1 MNLIKNLFG
10 GIGKLLAAIFGI
22 FGSLGKLLPS
32 GKGSKAEKAI
42 FLDGAEAK
50 GFASKSKATAP
61 SKPAPAK
68 ATASKAADPAKAT
81 ATATNKALNL
91 PQPTVTSISEA
102 TAPTYSQFG
111 PRRRPGANMKTFLD
125 MAKTANV
132 PVR

>member
-10 GIGKLLAAIFGI
+10 SIGKLLAAIFGI

-32 GKGSKAEKAI
+32 GKGSQTEKAI

-50 GFASKSKATAP
+50 GFASESKATA
-61 SKPAPAK
+61 SAKPAPAK
-68 ATASKAADPAKAT
+68 
-81 ATATNKALNL
+81 ATNKALNL
-91 PQPTVTSISEA
+91 PQPTVTTSTSA
-102 TAPTYSQFG
+102 TTAPTYSQFG

>member
-32 GKGSKAEKAI
+32 GKGSKAKKASGKGSKAEKAI
-42 FLDGAEAK
+42 FLDGADAK
-50 GFASKSKATAP
+50 GFASKSKAAAP

-68 ATASKAADPAKAT
+68 AAAAAT
-81 ATATNKALNL
+81 SKALNL
-91 PQPTVTSISEA
+91 PQPTVTSTSEV

>member
-50 GFASKSKATAP
+50 GFASESKAAAP

-68 ATASKAADPAKAT
+68 VTAAATS
-81 ATATNKALNL
+81 KALNL
-91 PQPTVTSISEA
+91 PQPTVTSTSEA

>member
-32 GKGSKAEKAI
+32 GKKTQNAEKAI

-50 GFASKSKATAP
+50 GYASASKAAAP
-61 SKPAPAK
+61 SSPATPKGTPK
-68 ATASKAADPAKAT
+68 ATASAT
-81 ATATNKALNL
+81 SNTLNL
-91 PQPTVTSISEA
+91 PQPTVTTSNAAA
-102 TAPTYSQFG
+102 TAPAYSQFG
-111 PRRRPGANMKTFLD
+111 PRRRPGANMKAFLD
-125 MAKTANV
+125 MAKTANI